1 MEVHTEEIG
10 KEVSHM
16 LRNSN
21 DLVDKYRKLLNLKE
35 KELRR
40 REKKLES
47 SKMAMQKM
55 SFKIKE
61 LEKERARSDREEQLE
76 MSKIALT
83 LKQMSN
89 QIAQNKTTA
98 AR

>member
-1 MEVHTEEIG
+1 
-10 KEVSHM
+10 M

>member
-1 MEVHTEEIG
+1 
-10 KEVSHM
+10 M

-35 KELRR
+35 KELRK

-55 SFKIKE
+55 SLKIKE
-61 LEKERARSDREEQLE
+61 LEKERARS
-76 MSKIALT
+76 
-83 LKQMSN
+83 
-89 QIAQNKTTA
+89 
-98 AR
+98 